1 MNSEAKELVA
11 NIRKLLL
18 ENNEYHYDNKIHKAL
33 EGAEEEFYKFL
44 ESNELWGGAGSVAD
58 QGCINNNESRRLL
71 CESLVKL
78 GNIQEEEGR
87 LNVRTKNWVN
97 AFSQWLEKGII

>member
-44 ESNELWGGAGSVAD
+44 ESNELWGGAVLTTMN
-58 QGCINNNESRRLL
+58 QEGCFANH
-71 CESLVKL
+71 SL
-78 GNIQEEEGR
+78 
-87 LNVRTKNWVN
+87 
-97 AFSQWLEKGII
+97 S